1 MKEIEVIDKVI
12 EKLERVYAYS
22 TEDIVRDSNKCRC
35 DVIVNYPGTNKPFII
50 VETKSP
56 DSYKEL
62 LDNAKEQVKH
72 LLLTTDIEPVFVML
86 NNYHSSICYL
96 VDKTS
101 STLLRPVD
109 DIPFRYGTGPVIKQ
123 TFREDDIF
131 SVLNMAYESLWTD
144 GSMQQLKAFD
154 EINKLLLCVLYY
166 EMVENQGNKI
176 EPLLNYLWATDGGID
191 ELKNTLRNE
200 TDIVFKSAKE
210 CYPRTFNEEIALDK
224 NKLFYAMVLLQDI
237 HISDERSRNVIR
249 KGYEMFAARVLG
261 EGKVNRQTLNFIAKS
276 VAVKDKKTLLLPY
289 GRGTLHSLL
298 AEGNGGFKTDIYGVD
313 INQRHVQVSKI
324 KRILTDGTP
333 DGVEVG
339 EGISDRYSDEKSAEI
354 QNRLYDTIISI
365 PPTDRQIKMDAV
377 EADEY
382 ELFQKGMG
390 FDVMD
395 TTKASLR
402 TKQNIEVLFL
412 EKCYHSL
419 SDNGTLAIVLPDVIL
434 ANKNMQY
441 VRDWL
446 VTHFKVV
453 AIVSLPKNAVKTKL
467 KTIKSSFLLL
477 KKQPKYIVERQK
489 DLLYD
494 LRKQLS
500 ASKMSKEE
508 YSARMIEEYSQRV
521 TEVVPEYPVMLFDV
535 KEDSEKDYEKVTE
548 RLKTIEGEL

>member
-86 NNYHSSICYL
+86 NNFHSSICYL

-289 GRGTLHSLL
+289 GRGILHSLL
-298 AEGNGGFKTDIYGVD
+298 EENNKEKKTEIYGVD
-313 INQRHVQVSKI
+313 INQRHVQTSKI
-324 KRILTDGTP
+324 KRIMKFGTP
-333 DGVEVG
+333 EGVEVG
-339 EGISDRYSDEKSAEI
+339 EGLSNRYSDMNSTKI
-354 QNRLYDTIISI
+354 QSMIYDIIISI
-365 PPTDRQIKMDAV
+365 PPIDKQIKADAV
-377 EADEY
+377 YTDEY
-382 ELFQKGMG
+382 ELFQKGIG
-390 FDVMD
+390 FDVKD
-395 TTKASLR
+395 TTKSGLR

-412 EKCYHSL
+412 EKCYHNL
-419 SDNGTLAIVLPDVIL
+419 REGGIAAIILPDAIL

-446 VTHFKVV
+446 VTHFKVM
-453 AIVSLPKNAVKTKL
+453 AMVSLPKDSVKTKQ
-467 KTIKSSFLLL
+467 KTTKSSFLLL
-477 KKQPKYIVERQK
+477 KRFPNHIVKKQKELLCELREQFSSSKIRK
-489 DLLYD
+489 D
-494 LRKQLS
+494 
-500 ASKMSKEE
+500 E
-508 YSARMIEEYSQRV
+508 YADRILEVYSLRV
-521 TEVVPEYPVMLFDV
+521 TEIVPEYPVMLFDV
-535 KEDSEKDYEKVTE
+535 TENKEKDFDEVLE
-548 RLKTIEGEL
+548 RLKTIDC